1 MGSGCFTFNLDQF
14 CEEGCRAVGR
24 HYAQEY
30 GSQDLI
36 ILKVEVGFW
45 QSHQV
50 LDDSNKPFYKWF
62 VGAKTNIVHNA
73 IDRHLTTSKRN
84 KIAFIWEGE
93 PGDFSKKI
101 MTCFSFSEEKKSNY
115 SELLRDIVLKNHAED
130 QRWCL
135 DCHNPDNRDK
145 LRLASG
151 QVIFFEKSY
160 LLCGQCH
167 GTIYRDWKAGVHGKR
182 TGHWNGRKQYRL
194 CVHCHNPHQPKFK
207 PLKPLPPPIRPE
219 DIKYIK
225 SPADEIPL
233 NPLNS
238 LLKPESKHAKEN

>member
-1 MGSGCFTFNLDQF
+1 LGVKFNLYI
-14 CEEGCRAVGR
+14 AVFLSLTLSLTVSINAFAER
-24 HYAQEY
+24 EAQ
-30 GSQDLI
+30 DKFVPAPAFT
-36 ILKVEVGFW
+36 KVPDF
-45 QSHQV
+45 
-50 LDDSNKPFYKWF
+50 F
-62 VGAKTNIVHNA
+62 VPA
-73 IDRHLTTSKRN
+73 
-84 KIAFIWEGE
+84 
-93 PGDFSKKI
+93 PP
-101 MTCFSFSEEKKSNY
+101 FSEGIFPC
-115 SELLRDIVLKNHAED
+115 SECHADLEVNETRRELDFHEEIVLKHAEE

-135 DCHNPDNRDK
+135 DCHNPNNRDK
-145 LRLASG
+145 LRLANG